1 MPYELYTQKKSSG
14 ESPFRNLVY
23 LKLFSAQVIALTG
36 TGLSTIA
43 LALLAYDLAEGNAG
57 EVLGIALALKMVAY
71 VLIAPAVGGMAHLL
85 PRKSL
90 MITMDVV
97 RAVLVL
103 LLPFVDAVWQIY
115 TLIFLINAC
124 AAAFKPIYQAII
136 PDVLPYQKDY
146 TKALSMF
153 RIAYD
158 MENILSPTLAALL
171 LTFWTFDGL
180 FTLNSVAF
188 LISALLIFITQV
200 PVAATSERSSA
211 VLPNL
216 LFGISSYLKTPRL
229 RGLLALYVGVAAA
242 SSMVIVNT
250 VVYVRSQLGGSDVET
265 AQAMLAVG
273 VGSVAAALLLPRLLV
288 NHSDRK
294 VMIAGGWL
302 LCISLAFGMTEPG
315 FMGLLGLWFLI
326 GLGLSMA
333 QTPSGRLITASCR
346 PGDRTAFF
354 SANFSLSHGCWFI
367 GYLLAGFMGS
377 VFGLTTTFAILA
389 CLVFLATVTAQRIW
403 PLETNEE
410 HEHLHDPI
418 EHEHAHVHDEH
429 HQHEHAPGDEL
440 AVDDPLHVHQHD
452 HPTIRHKHQFVIDI
466 HHLKWPD

>member
-1 MPYELYTQKKSSG
+1 MNSTLKKKSDRKSIF
-14 ESPFRNLVY
+14 SNSVY
-23 LKLFSAQVIALTG
+23 LKLFSAQVIALSG

-71 VLIAPAVGGMAHLL
+71 VFIAPVVGGMAHLL
-85 PRKSL
+85 PRRSL
-90 MITMDVV
+90 MIAMDVV

-115 TLIFLINAC
+115 MLIFLINAC

-136 PDVLPYQKDY
+136 PDVLTDQKDY

-158 MENILSPTLAALL
+158 MENILSPSLAALL

-180 FTLNSVAF
+180 FAVNAVAF
-188 LISALLIFITQV
+188 LISALLILITQI

-211 VLPNL
+211 VFPNL
-216 LFGISSYLKTPRL
+216 LFGVRSYLKTPRL
-229 RGLLALYVGVAAA
+229 KGLMALYVGVAAA

-250 VVYVRSQLGGSDVET
+250 VVYVRSHLGGDDVET
-265 AQAMLAVG
+265 AQTMLAVG
-273 VGSVAAALLLPRLLV
+273 GGSVVAAMMLPRLLV

-302 LCISLAFGMTEPG
+302 LCISLVFGTMKPE
-315 FMGLLGLWFLI
+315 FVGLLGLWFLV

-333 QTPSGRLITASCR
+333 QTPSGRLITYSCQ
-346 PGDRTAFF
+346 PGDRAAFF
-354 SANFSLSHGCWFI
+354 SANFSLSHGCWFV
-367 GYLLAGFMGS
+367 GYLMAGFMGS
-377 VFGLTTTFAILA
+377 AFGLTTTFAILA
-389 CLVFLATVTAQRIW
+389 FLVFLATVTAQKIW
-403 PLETNEE
+403 SQETDEELE
-410 HEHLHDPI
+410 HVHDTVV
-418 EHEHAHVHDEH
+418 HNHAHIHDEH
-429 HQHEHAPGDEL
+429 HQHEHSPENEPIE
-440 AVDDPLHVHQHD
+440 DDLLHDHQHD
-452 HPTIRHKHQFVIDI
+452 HSTIKHKHAFVIDM
-466 HHLKWPD
+466 HHPTWPD